1 MNNPNYNPQKNYN
14 GNYNGGPRPN
24 NYGGYPN
31 PNNPNNPNN
40 NEDKNTGLIV
50 AVSVLSVVVAIGII
64 FTVLVATGAI
74 SFSKNE
80 EPKEDTAV
88 VQTQDTDTSTN
99 TQNNSDTVKQPS
111 VNPVDTQP
119 KAVPVGKTM
128 YVGNCKQSITLR
140 TGPDGSYGEIM
151 QIPLGESIYVVEYTN
166 DSFARVRYNGSE
178 GYADRS
184 CIVSERP
191 QVYTYDESK
200 AINLVENSLYAFV
213 NGVTN
218 NSDSYVY
225 VYFKGSE
232 AEKERKTVKEIAST
246 VEREEILRVNCH
258 SVKRASATTVTVTR
272 ESDIRVYYKDGSVKD
287 ISEKYIYTVDITSSD
302 YKIVG
307 LKQA

>member
-14 GNYNGGPRPN
+14 GNYNGGPRPSN
-24 NYGGYPN
+24 NYGGYPD
-31 PNNPNNPNN
+31 PNNPNN
-40 NEDKNTGLIV
+40 NGDKNTGLIV

-74 SFSKNE
+74 SFSKDE

-88 VQTQDTDTSTN
+88 VQVQDTDTSAN
-99 TQNNSDTVKQPS
+99 TQNNSDTVKQPA

-140 TGPDGSYGEIM
+140 TGPDRSYGEIM
-151 QIPLGESIYVVEYTN
+151 QIPLGEGIYVVEYTN

-184 CIVSERP
+184 YIVSERP
-191 QVYTYDESK
+191 QVYTYDEAK

-218 NSDSYVY
+218 NLDAYVY
-225 VYFKGSE
+225 TYFKGAE
-232 AEKERKTVKEIAST
+232 AENERKTVKQIAST
-246 VEREEILRVNCH
+246 VEREEILNVNCH
-258 SVKRASATTVTVTR
+258 TVKRASATTVTVVR
-272 ESDIRVYYKDGSVKD
+272 DSVIRVYYKNGSVKE
-287 ISEKYIYTVDITSSD
+287 ITEKYIYTVDITSSD

-307 LKQA
+307 IKEA